1 MEVDPCH
8 RRKILEW
15 SLTILL
21 DLKAGRKLLDPGQ
34 GYFREEEAVRLLGIG
49 YRGDETDVEY
59 QEFLRRLRKLRRELA
74 ETPPPPDTTILGK
87 NLRRLKKAMG
97 LNRTERAIL
106 ELYILLHQYEAFD
119 SLVCLLGNDLNSRQT
134 LRILST
140 LLEIPAEKVA
150 EAFRSDSR
158 FSRSALLTLDRAGT
172 RNLRGKFDPLS
183 YELLDKL
190 FSRDEPIETMM
201 REHFCPVEAPTLE
214 LEDFDHLRKDLE
226 LLIPYLSRSLKRGTP
241 GVNLL
246 LYGPPGTGKTELAK
260 VLARHLGAPLY
271 EVSYLDESGDPVGG
285 QRRLRAYRSAQA
297 ILGGGTLLMFDEAEE
312 VFTWSGSLFG
322 DSKQSDK
329 AWLNRMLESN
339 PHPAIWISNDI
350 DSVDPAL
357 IRRFGISLEIPV
369 PPRKKRREILRRYSG
384 EILKEKS
391 LKRLSR
397 RGDIAPALVESAARV
412 ASMGDEKGREE
423 RFLRILDRTL
433 RAQGSPGVLRRKKK
447 GRKRHPSDLLPPH
460 YDPALLNTPADLEA
474 IARGIEAHPDAR
486 LCLYGPPGTGKSA
499 YGLWLAR
506 RLGRPAL
513 VKKGSDLLSMW
524 VGGTEKNIAEAFREA
539 RKKKAVLI
547 FDEVDSFLRD
557 RREASRSWELT
568 QVNEMLV
575 QMERFQG
582 IFLATTNL
590 MEGLDPASLRRFD
603 IKLEFGF
610 LRPEQAWRLFAA
622 ECRHLGLEIREEEA
636 LRDGLRDLSHLTPGD
651 FAAVRRQ
658 HRFRPLERPE
668 DLLRRL
674 GEELAVKPIENG
686 RKMGFV

>member
-1 MEVDPCH
+1 V
-8 RRKILEW
+8 
-15 SLTILL
+15 
-21 DLKAGRKLLDPGQ
+21 
-34 GYFREEEAVRLLGIG
+34 
-49 YRGDETDVEY
+49 
-59 QEFLRRLRKLRRELA
+59 
-74 ETPPPPDTTILGK
+74 
-87 NLRRLKKAMG
+87 
-97 LNRTERAIL
+97 
-106 ELYILLHQYEAFD
+106 
-119 SLVCLLGNDLNSRQT
+119 
-134 LRILST
+134 
-140 LLEIPAEKVA
+140 
-150 EAFRSDSR
+150 
-158 FSRSALLTLDRAGT
+158 
-172 RNLRGKFDPLS
+172 
-183 YELLDKL
+183 
-190 FSRDEPIETMM
+190 
-201 REHFCPVEAPTLE
+201 
-214 LEDFDHLRKDLE
+214 
-226 LLIPYLSRSLKRGTP
+226 
-241 GVNLL
+241 
-246 LYGPPGTGKTELAK
+246 GKTELAK
-260 VLARHLGAPLY
+260 ALARHLEAPLC

-285 QRRLRAYRSAQA
+285 QRRLRSYRSAQA
-297 ILGGGTLLMFDEAEE
+297 ILGKGTLLMFDEAEE
-312 VFTWSGSLFG
+312 VFTWSGSFF
-322 DSKQSDK
+322 SESRQSDK

-350 DSVDPAL
+350 DSIDPAL
-357 IRRFGISLEIPV
+357 LRRFGIALEIPV

-384 EILKEKS
+384 EFLGAKS

-397 RGDIAPALVESAARV
+397 RSDIAPALVENAARV
-412 ASMGDEKGREE
+412 ARQGEGKEPEE
-423 RFLRILDRTL
+423 RFLRILDRKL
-433 RAQGSPGVLRRKKK
+433 RAQGSPGILRKKK
-447 GRKRHPSDLLPPH
+447 RKGKKRSSLLPPH

-575 QMERFQG
+575 QMERFEG

-622 ECRHLGLEIREEEA
+622 ECRHLGLELRREKA
-636 LRDGLRDLSHLTPGD
+636 LRAGLRELARLTPGD

-674 GEELAVKPIENG
+674 EEELAVKPIENG